1 MKRAPMSR
9 MTRSCVEYIERMCD
23 DAPWRRDVEGKGDGL
38 VPASCTEG
46 GVERV
51 NADKGVPP
59 GVSTLGVSRKDIL
72 DLEAQGQSRNSKVVV
87 DRSAADCHFVC
98 HELQRARSRTARR
111 IKVSRQDF

>member
-9 MTRSCVEYIERMCD
+9 MTRSWVEYIERMWD

-38 VPASCTEG
+38 VPASWTEG

-72 DLEAQGQSRNSKVVV
+72 DFEGPGAKSKFENG
-87 DRSAADCHFVC
+87 S
-98 HELQRARSRTARR
+98 
-111 IKVSRQDF
+111 

>member
-72 DLEAQGQSRNSKVVV
+72 DWSVQGQSRNWLIDRRPIAILS
-87 DRSAADCHFVC
+87 RSALCC
-98 HELQRARSRTARR
+98 HELQRSRTA
-111 IKVSRQDF
+111 